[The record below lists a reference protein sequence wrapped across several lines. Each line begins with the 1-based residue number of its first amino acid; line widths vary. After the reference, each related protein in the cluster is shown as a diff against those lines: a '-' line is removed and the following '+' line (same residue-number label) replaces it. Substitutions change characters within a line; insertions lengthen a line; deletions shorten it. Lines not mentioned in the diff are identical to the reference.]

1 MEKLQSKPNGD
12 GTLLDHTMILY
23 GISMGNPNEHNHAP
37 VPIVLAGGA
46 SGQLRDGRHVKC
58 PDRTSTSNLLLTVLN
73 KAGIPTDELG
83 DSTCIL
89 DV

>member
-1 MEKLQSKPNGD
+1 
-12 GTLLDHTMILY
+12 
-23 GISMGNPNEHNHAP
+23 MGNPNEHNHAP

-46 SGQLRDGRHVKC
+46 SGKLKGGRHLKC

-73 KAGIPTDELG
+73 KAGISMERLG
-83 DSTCIL
+83 DSSGIL